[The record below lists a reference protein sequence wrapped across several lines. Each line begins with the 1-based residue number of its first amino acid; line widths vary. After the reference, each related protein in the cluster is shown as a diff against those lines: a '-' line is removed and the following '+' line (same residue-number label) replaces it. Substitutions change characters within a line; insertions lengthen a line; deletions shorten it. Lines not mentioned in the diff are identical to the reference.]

1 MIPECICKQE
11 PTISK
16 IERKLN
22 NIDLKLDR
30 FLVKTTRI
38 ETIIGIL
45 KAIFIVI
52 IAPVLVGFL
61 IYISTK

>member
-16 IERKLN
+16 IEKKLN

-45 KAIFIVI
+45 KALCIVVLGPI
-52 IAPVLVGFL
+52 IVGVV